1 MRHSFG
7 NHFAGIIVDRHNCK
21 DYHFHHSII
30 GSTAITHHNLTI
42 PVFALKL
49 HLVSAPLLPELL
61 ILWPC

>member
-30 GSTAITHHNLTI
+30 GSAITHHLTI

-49 HLVSAPLLPELL
+49 HLVSAPLHLELL